1 MTEQGPDISADQ
13 RLYLNAVLT
22 HFRKTA
28 TWPILADVQRQLA
41 RDTGRSIDVLE
52 ILAQFPHEAH
62 PYTSHLQNPAVLNV
76 RALLMCDDASEE
88 ISDFLGVVQLCVAKY
103 FGPDD
108 EPTLRS
114 VDLGEQL
121 GLGEL
126 RTAKVLALL
135 QLEPSILSGGTQS
148 GSTWEFRVSDHVH
161 HFQGIESVEE
171 YVAVREELASA
182 GRRVRSQERD
192 AESVPAMALD
202 DAVQRIRILEDRLKR
217 LLSQDVRARYF
228 DPAIALPL
236 FDEYEHV
243 VGFLKDHHPG
253 LLSGISIRS
262 RPEPSGTTD
271 FQGRGYITREQL
283 KALKEDALDCVKLVD
298 GLPEHVATVEVGRE
312 GIFLAGQSFDALMH
326 LRQLL
331 AGATQHITVVDRFTS
346 DAVLQELAEKPPG
359 IEARI
364 IMSGSQVNDRFRRA
378 LGAFADQYGGIEVRT
393 SDAFHDRFLFIDE
406 DSYHFGAS
414 FKDLGKKGFMFSRI
428 EEPAVVEVL
437 RRELSKAWEQ
447 AGVVTW

>member
-1 MTEQGPDISADQ
+1 MTDQSPDISADQ
-13 RLYLNAVLT
+13 RLYLSAVLT
-22 HFRKTA
+22 QFRETA

-52 ILAQFPHEAH
+52 ILALFPHEAH
-62 PYTSHLQNPAVLNV
+62 PYTSHLQNPAVLNIS
-76 RALLMCDDASEE
+76 ALLMCEDASEE
-88 ISDFLGVVQLCVAKY
+88 LSDFINVLQLCVAKY

-108 EPTLRS
+108 EPTLKDT
-114 VDLGEQL
+114 DLVEQL
-121 GLGEL
+121 GFDEL
-126 RTAKVLALL
+126 RTTKVLALL

-148 GSTWEFRVSDHVH
+148 GRTWEFRVSDHVH
-161 HFQGIESVEE
+161 HFQATASVED
-171 YVAVREELASA
+171 YLAVREQLASA
-182 GRRVRSQERD
+182 GRRVRSQER
-192 AESVPAMALD
+192 EVQSIPAVTLG
-202 DAVQRIRILEDRLKR
+202 DAVQRIRILEDRLTR

-228 DPAIALPL
+228 DPATVMPL
-236 FDEYEHV
+236 FEEYEHLV
-243 VGFLKDHHPG
+243 SLLKDIHPSRF
-253 LLSGISIRS
+253 SGVSIRP
-262 RPEPSGTTD
+262 RTTPSGTTD
-271 FQGRGYITREQL
+271 FAGRGYITRGQL
-283 KALKEDALDCVKLVD
+283 KTLKEDALDCVKLVD
-298 GLPEHVATVEVGRE
+298 SLTEQVATVEIGRE

-331 AGATQHITVVDRFTS
+331 AGATQQITVVDRFTS

-364 IMSGSQVNDRFRRA
+364 LMSDSQVNDRFRRA

-428 EEPAVVEVL
+428 EEPAVVEML
-437 RRELSKAWEQ
+437 RRELSEAWEQ
-447 AGVVTW
+447 AGAVTW